1 MNVAELKLYLADKK
15 DDATVVVV
23 AHNRDYEFTM
33 SLGGGVDCEEWC
45 DRSYDTVGFYVDE
58 LMGQSESAQ
67 PRGSV
72 EQA

>member
-1 MNVAELKLYLADKK
+1 MTVAELKYYLADKK

-23 AHNRDYEFTM
+23 AHNRHYEFTM
-33 SLGGGVDCEEWC
+33 SLGGGVDCEPGC

-58 LMGQSESAQ
+58 LCQNESAQ
-67 PRGSV
+67 PRESM

>member
-1 MNVAELKLYLADKK
+1 MTVAELKLYLADKK

-33 SLGGGVDCEEWC
+33 SLGGGVDCEKWC

-58 LMGQSESAQ
+58 LCHCERAQ
-67 PRGSV
+67 PQESV

>member
-1 MNVAELKLYLADKK
+1 MTVGELKRYLADKK

-23 AHNRDYEFTM
+23 AHNRDYAFTM
-33 SLGGGVDCEEWC
+33 SLGGGVDCEEFC

-58 LMGQSESAQ
+58 LCQNERAQ
-67 PRGSV
+67 PQESV

>member
-23 AHNRDYEFTM
+23 AHNRYYEFTM
-33 SLGGGVDCEEWC
+33 SLGGGVDCESWC
-45 DRSYDTVGFYVDE
+45 DRSYDSVGFYVDE
-58 LMGQSESAQ
+58 LCQNERAQ
-67 PRGSV
+67 PRESV